1 MAPRVSCMLQ
11 TYTKFNW
18 SDAKVKINTLL
29 SRNTHRFN
37 YSNNYLFDASYAIYE
52 NCGGIL
58 SNQVAANLLENL
70 PVKKNWESVKI
81 WQKHDH
87 EFSVQFLAILKMADK
102 NDTRDSIVV
111 GARIPWLLRIPATG
125 NH

>member
-11 TYTKFNW
+11 TYTKFNS

-58 SNQVAANLLENL
+58 SNQFAANLLENL
-70 PVKKNWESVKI
+70 PVKKIENRLR
-81 WQKHDH
+81 
-87 EFSVQFLAILKMADK
+87 FDK
-102 NDTRDSIVV
+102 NMTMSLVCSFW
-111 GARIPWLLRIPATG
+111 PS
-125 NH
+125 